1 MKTAGKTHCVSL
13 GKGRDSLQLDRAARS
28 ALGPPVWAL
37 HVR

>member
-13 GKGRDSLQLDRAARS
+13 EKGRDSLQLDRAARS